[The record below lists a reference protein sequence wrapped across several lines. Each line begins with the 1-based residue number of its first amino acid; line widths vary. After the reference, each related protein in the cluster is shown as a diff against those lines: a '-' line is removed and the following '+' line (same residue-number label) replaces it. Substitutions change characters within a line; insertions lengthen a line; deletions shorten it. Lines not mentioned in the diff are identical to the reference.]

1 MTLVRQLSKTDHDIQ
16 LDVIAEIER
25 DWRFKPA
32 EIGVEVDHGV
42 VTLSG
47 TVSTYLKVGEAA
59 DVATRVPGVKD
70 VANKLIVRPPDSIFM
85 DDTKIAQ
92 AVRNSL
98 IWDSAVPEER
108 IDSVVRNGVVTL
120 RGTVDYWYQRRSAVE
135 VVKRITGVLNVNDHI
150 VVTPPARTDVQ
161 MFDELK
167 TAIRRRFPLERVD
180 ATVDHATVTLMG
192 EVPSFYMYR
201 ETEDLA
207 SSTTGV
213 KHVINKLRI
222 AP

>member
-1 MTLVRQLSKTDHDIQ
+1 MTLVRELPKTDHQIQ

-47 TVSTYLKVGEAA
+47 SVATYLKVGEAA

-98 IWDSAVPEER
+98 VWDSVVPEER

-120 RGTVDYWYQRRSAVE
+120 RGTVDYWYQRRSAIE
-135 VVKRITGVLNVNDHI
+135 VTKRITGVLNVNDHI
-150 VVTPPARTDVQ
+150 TVTPPERTDVQ

-167 TAIRRRFPLERVD
+167 AAIRRRFPLERID

-192 EVPSFYMYR
+192 EVPSFYIHR
-201 ETEDLA
+201 ETADLA

-222 AP
+222 EP

>member
-1 MTLVRQLSKTDHDIQ
+1 MTLVREISKTDHQIQ

-70 VANKLIVRPPDSIFM
+70 VANELIVRPPDSIFM

-98 IWDSAVPEER
+98 IWDSAVPEDR

-135 VVKRITGVLNVNDHI
+135 VVKRITGVLNLNDHI
-150 VVTPPARTDVQ
+150 VVTPPERTDLQ

-167 TAIRRRFPLERVD
+167 TAIRRRFPLERID

-192 EVPSFYMYR
+192 AVPSYYTYR

>member
-1 MTLVRQLSKTDHDIQ
+1 MTLVRELPKTDHHIQ

-98 IWDSAVPEER
+98 VWDSAVPEER

-120 RGTVDYWYQRRSAVE
+120 RGTVDYWDQRRSAVE

-150 VVTPPARTDVQ
+150 IVTPAERTDVQ

-167 TAIRRRFPLERVD
+167 GAIRRRFPMERID

-192 EVPSFYMYR
+192 EVPSYYIYR
-201 ETEDLA
+201 ETADLA

>member
-1 MTLVRQLSKTDHDIQ
+1 MTLVRELSKTDHAIQ

-47 TVSTYLKVGEAA
+47 SVSTYLKVGEAA

-98 IWDSAVPEER
+98 VWDSTVPEER

-120 RGTVDYWYQRRSAVE
+120 RGTVDYWYQRKSAVD

-150 VVTPPARTDVQ
+150 TVTPPERTDVQ

-167 TAIRRRFPLERVD
+167 AALRRRFPLDRID

-192 EVPSFYMYR
+192 EVPSYYVFR
-201 ETEDLA
+201 ETADLA

>member
-1 MTLVRQLSKTDHDIQ
+1 MTLVRELSKTDHAIQ

-47 TVSTYLKVGEAA
+47 SVATYLKVGEAA
-59 DVATRVPGVKD
+59 EVATRVPGVKD
-70 VANKLIVRPPDSIFM
+70 VANKLIVRQRDSLFT

-92 AVRNSL
+92 AVRNAL
-98 IWDSAVPEER
+98 VWDSAVPEER

-120 RGTVDYWYQRRSAVE
+120 KGTVDYWYQRRSAVE

-150 VVTPPARTDVQ
+150 IITPPERTDMQ

-167 TAIRRRFPLERVD
+167 AALRRRFPLERID

-192 EVPSFYMYR
+192 EVPSYYVYR
-201 ETEDLA
+201 ETGDLA

-213 KHVINKLRI
+213 KHVVNKLRI

>member
-1 MTLVRQLSKTDHDIQ
+1 MTLVRELSKTDHAIQ

-25 DWRFKPA
+25 DWRFRPA

-47 TVSTYLKVGEAA
+47 SVSTYLKVGEAA
-59 DVATRVPGVKD
+59 EVATRVPGVKD
-70 VANKLIVRPPDSIFM
+70 VANKLIVRPPDSMFT

-92 AVRNSL
+92 AVRSAL
-98 IWDSAVPEER
+98 VWDSAVPEER

-120 RGTVDYWYQRRSAVE
+120 TGTVDYWYQRKSAVE
-135 VVKRITGVLNVNDHI
+135 VAKRITGVLNVNDHI
-150 VVTPPARTDVQ
+150 VVTPPERTDVQ

-167 TAIRRRFPLERVD
+167 RALRRRFPLERID

-192 EVPSFYMYR
+192 EVPSYYVYR
-201 ETEDLA
+201 ETADLA